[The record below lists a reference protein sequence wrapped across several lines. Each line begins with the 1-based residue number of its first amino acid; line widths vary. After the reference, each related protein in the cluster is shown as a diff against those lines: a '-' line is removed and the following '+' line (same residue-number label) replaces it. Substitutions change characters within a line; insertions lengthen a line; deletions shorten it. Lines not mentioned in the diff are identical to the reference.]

1 MKKFILV
8 LTILTTLIFFLA
20 ANAFA
25 GWTIDI
31 SMHAISNS
39 CYRVTIVGVSDGSD
53 PAAFSL
59 NTSTLNTYLSDNSM
73 NYLKGC
79 YLYEVITDPGVAPDA
94 VWTVAFD
101 DGLGGSILDLSSLSV
116 TVTEIHDASTD
127 LGFYPAFTNNIT
139 VDFGDIGTAAD
150 SVTVYLILA
159 K

>member
-1 MKKFILV
+1 MKKFILA
-8 LTILTTLIFFLA
+8 LAISMIFLTTNAIA
-20 ANAFA
+20 A
-25 GWTIDI
+25 WTIDI

-39 CYRVTIVGVSDGSD
+39 CYRVTIVAVSDGSD

-116 TVTEIHDASTD
+116 TVTEIHDASED
-127 LGFYPAFTNNIT
+127 LGFYALITNNIKI
-139 VDFGDIGTAAD
+139 DIGDIGSSAD
-150 SVTVYLILA
+150 SVTIYLIIV